1 MAKVTTLTISTKGVD
16 GYVAISVPVTVNS
29 KGIFSAVI
37 SKHESLKLCKY
48 DPCIP
53 DDGQEFGPFS
63 SYSLCETEQKLKTFL
78 NDVVSCECVEKKEVI
93 RYQIETACSYCIGD
107 EHDNYEVYP
116 SGVFMPDRL
125 KSPGESYCSRW
136 RGGTEDIYAQRPSP
150 YYAKVYCEVF
160 LKKTYAYR
168 SGKEVIR
175 YERPDSRWK
184 YSENDNVA
192 WLKNLTSMNVIN
204 HGEIKE
210 VDATQEN
217 AAVFVKIIKFICKAN
232 RLLSELADVEGLLA
246 YAENINNGPLQIDL

>member
-1 MAKVTTLTISTKGVD
+1 MAKVTTLTISTKGED
-16 GYVAISVPVTVNS
+16 GYVSVSVPVTVNS
-29 KGIFSAVI
+29 KGVFSAVI
-37 SKHESLKLCKY
+37 SKQESIKLCKY
-48 DPCIP
+48 DPLIP
-53 DDGQEFGPFS
+53 EDGKEFGPFS
-63 SYSLCETEQKLKTFL
+63 SYSLNETEHKLKTFL
-78 NDVVSCECVEKKEVI
+78 NDIVSCECIEKKEVI

-107 EHDNYEVYP
+107 ENDNYEVYP

-125 KSPGESYCSRW
+125 KSSGESYCSRW
-136 RGGTEDIYAQRPSP
+136 QGGTETIYAQRPSP
-150 YYAKVYCEVF
+150 YYTKVYCEVF

-175 YERPDSRWK
+175 YEQPVSGWK
-184 YSENDNVA
+184 YIENDNVA
-192 WLKNLTSMNVIN
+192 WLKNLTSMNVID

-246 YAENINNGPLQIDL
+246 YAENINNGPLQIDF